1 MFADNSLRAIRFL
14 QERCF
19 SCPVLPLVKVCLAIL
34 TLAVP
39 HALIAKMKKGRSGRA
54 VGYPVKKRADQT
66 AVRG

>member
-1 MFADNSLRAIRFL
+1 
-14 QERCF
+14 
-19 SCPVLPLVKVCLAIL
+19 VLPLVKVCFAIL

-66 AVRG
+66 AVRAADQFNFFS